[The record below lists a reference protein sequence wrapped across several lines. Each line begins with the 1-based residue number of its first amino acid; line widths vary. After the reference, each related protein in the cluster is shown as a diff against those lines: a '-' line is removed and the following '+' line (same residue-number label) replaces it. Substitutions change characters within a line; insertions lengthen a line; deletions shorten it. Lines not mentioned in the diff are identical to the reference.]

1 VLTLFICILYLKIS
15 FCFCLKNYSKYSCP
29 RCNTPY
35 CSTSCF
41 AVHGTDCTEKFFKQQ
56 VEAELH
62 LQAKEGVEKESR
74 IKTILAMTRNVT
86 NEIPSISKDSIN
98 DNNNDDKEE
107 EFNETDDYDSENE
120 KASNEQREK
129 LQHVADYIRQSES
142 IGSFSISTVET
153 LLGGPEN
160 MPFIRKA
167 ALEQQSRSCFR
178 DTWFPWWKQT
188 NIQHSLA
195 VSLALGELSQVEEN
209 LSASLDK
216 DDTTLQTPPC
226 RLLSKNELLLSLPT
240 LFDLVKS
247 HKQPSSILLYNLLE
261 LLVAYVHT
269 SRLYNGDHLSC
280 IPDSAGVLLAI
291 SSVLREDARH
301 INSVAALSSAIEAT
315 HAPEIQRSERPNF
328 RTALETLEDVL
339 LILKDPHFVVDAL
352 SDALNLVDGAYTEIK
367 GLTYIENIEEL
378 RVLEAASRKLFFF
391 IVWANDTLVRSDTFD
406 PTGRFNS
413 EFDRISA
420 GVESGKVLCER
431 LRDDTFKFLEEQVT
445 IVHEKSSVQFM

>member
-1 VLTLFICILYLKIS
+1 MLFKISSSSS

-56 VEAELH
+56 VKAELH

-74 IKTILAMTRNVT
+74 INTIMAMTRNLT
-86 NEIPSISKDSIN
+86 NEVHSRSKDSIN
-98 DNNNDDKEE
+98 NNNNEE
-107 EFNETDDYDSENE
+107 EKCNETDDSDFENE

-129 LQHVADYIRQSES
+129 LQHVANYIRQSES
-142 IGSFSISTVET
+142 TGSFSISTVET

-167 ALEQQSRSCFR
+167 ALEQQSRSCLR
-178 DTWFPWWKQT
+178 DAWLPWWKQT

-226 RLLSKNELLLSLPT
+226 RLLSKNKLLASLPT
-240 LFDLVKS
+240 LFDLIKS
-247 HKQPSSILLYNLLE
+247 HKQPSSLLLYNLLE

-280 IPDSAGVLLAI
+280 IPDSAGILLAI

-315 HAPEIQRSERPNF
+315 HAPEIQRSERPNI

-352 SDALNLVDGAYTEIK
+352 SDALNLVDRAYTEIK
-367 GLTYIENIEEL
+367 GLTHIENIEEL
-378 RVLEAASRKLFFF
+378 RVLGAASRKLFFF

-431 LRDDTFKFLEEQVT
+431 LRDDTFKFLEEQVAM
-445 IVHEKSSVQFM
+445 VHEKSSVQFM